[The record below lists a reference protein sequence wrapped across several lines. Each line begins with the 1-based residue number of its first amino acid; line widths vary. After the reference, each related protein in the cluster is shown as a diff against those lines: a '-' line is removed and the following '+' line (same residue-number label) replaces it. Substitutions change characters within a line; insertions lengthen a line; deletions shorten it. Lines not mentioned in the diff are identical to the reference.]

1 MSSRSAVE
9 LRGVGKEYLLG
20 ERLTFPT
27 LRDAIMR
34 ASSRRGRER
43 LWALRDASFTV
54 DRGEAVGVIGH
65 NGAGKT
71 TLLKLLSRITAPTT
85 GEIRIT
91 GHVGSLLEVGTGFH
105 PELTGRDNVYL
116 NGAIL
121 GMRRRE
127 IQRKFDEIVDFA
139 GVERFLE
146 TPVKRYSSGMYVRL
160 AFAVAAH
167 LEPEILIVDEVL
179 AVGDAAFQRK
189 CLGKMGEVRSE
200 GRTVLFVSHNMA
212 AIRTLTR
219 RAVWLDHG
227 NVMQVGSTPDVVS
240 AYLTSVGED
249 LGATIVD
256 LTDETHRR
264 GVTKPLARQV
274 RFESVA
280 LLGPTGVPTLRLP
293 EGAPV
298 RLEIGFAVDERVR
311 FLELVA
317 RVKSH
322 EGTRLFSS
330 YSGQQE
336 GAVEPGRYRVVCE
349 FPSTRL
355 RPFNYH
361 VELLARAGE
370 NQDIVPGALVFAV
383 EQGHRELDN
392 PAYTDRVDGFFNV
405 PGIWSEFEPAGTETP
420 SAARA

>member
-1 MSSRSAVE
+1 M
-9 LRGVGKEYLLG
+9 
-20 ERLTFPT
+20 TFPT

-34 ASSRRGRER
+34 PGAGRGRDR

-121 GMRRRE
+121 GMRRSE

-139 GVERFLE
+139 GIERFLD

-189 CLGKMGEVRSE
+189 CLGKMGEVTGE

-212 AIRTLTR
+212 AIRTLTQ

-227 NVMQVGSTPDVVS
+227 NVMQVGATPDVVS
-240 AYLTSVGED
+240 AYLTSVSD
-249 LGATIVD
+249 DQHATVVD

-264 GVTKPLARQV
+264 SVTKSLARQV

-280 LLGPTGVPTLRLP
+280 LLGPTGAPTLLLP
-293 EGAPV
+293 EGAPI
-298 RLEIGFAVDERVR
+298 RLEIGFAVTERVR

-317 RVKSH
+317 RVKSYQ
-322 EGTRLFSS
+322 GTRLFSS
-330 YSGQQE
+330 YSGQE
-336 GAVEPGRYRVVCE
+336 DDAVEPGRYRVVCE

-355 RPFNYH
+355 RPFDYH

-370 NQDIVPGALVFAV
+370 NQDMVPDALVFAV
-383 EQGHRELDN
+383 EQGHREFDN
-392 PAYTDRVDGFFNV
+392 PAYTSQADGFFSV
-405 PGIWSEFEPAGTETP
+405 PSTWSALEPARTETP
-420 SAARA
+420 PAAARA